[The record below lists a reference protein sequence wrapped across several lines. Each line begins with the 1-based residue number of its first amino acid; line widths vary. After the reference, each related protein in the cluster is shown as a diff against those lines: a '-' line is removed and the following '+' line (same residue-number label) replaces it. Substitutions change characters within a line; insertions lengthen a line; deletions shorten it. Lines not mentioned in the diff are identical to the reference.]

1 MSSPALAADLGGN
14 CCADLEERVAE
25 LEATTVKK
33 GNRKVSVGLYGQVN
47 TGLMYLDNGE
57 VSDTY
62 VIDNQTSNS
71 RFGLKGEAKISPN
84 LRAGFRIEIAV
95 GLGAESNAVTEAN
108 DDGTTPGDADVS
120 MRLAHWYL
128 SHKTLGRLTVG
139 RLQMSTDG
147 VAEIDLGGANIVA
160 QSGLYFGNDIAVGGL
175 AGTNFDVFAVGDF
188 EFDRNNAVR
197 YDTATFAGLQ
207 ASVAWGEDDRWDAA
221 LRYAGEFSGF
231 RLAAG
236 IGYGVD
242 TDESP
247 FVGGTV
253 DERRILAGS
262 VSGLHVATGL
272 FLSGSA
278 AQRTSELIAGG
289 DFTEIYWSVRGG
301 ISKNWLGIGKTVLY
315 GEYHTWDTTDI
326 STVADRANTDIWGLG
341 IVQNI
346 DAAAME
352 LYLAYKNH
360 NVELESG
367 VPTDETH
374 LVISGARIRF

>member
-1 MSSPALAADLGGN
+1 M
-14 CCADLEERVAE
+14 R
-25 LEATTVKK
+25 
-33 GNRKVSVGLYGQVN
+33 Q
-47 TGLMYLDNGE
+47 
-57 VSDTY
+57 
-62 VIDNQTSNS
+62 
-71 RFGLKGEAKISPN
+71 
-84 LRAGFRIEIAV
+84 
-95 GLGAESNAVTEAN
+95 AN
-108 DDGTTPGDADVS
+108 
-120 MRLAHWYL
+120 WYL

-147 VAEIDLGGANIVA
+147 ISEIDLGGANVVA
-160 QSGLYFGNDIAVGGL
+160 QSGLYFGNAITVNG
-175 AGTNFDVFAVGDF
+175 AGKAFSAFATGNY

-197 YDTATFAGLQ
+197 YDTATFGGFVATT
-207 ASVAWGEDDRWDAA
+207 AWGEDDRWDAS
-221 LRYAGEFSGF
+221 LRYAGELSGF

-236 IGYGVD
+236 IGYGID
-242 TDESP
+242 TDEAP

-262 VSGLHVATGL
+262 VSVLHVASGL
-272 FLSGSA
+272 FLSASG

-289 DFTEIYWSVRGG
+289 DFTETYWSVRGG
-301 ISKNWLGIGKTVLY
+301 ISKNFFGIGKTVLY
-315 GEYHTWDTTDI
+315 GEYHAWDTTDI

-341 IVQNI
+341 VVQNI

-360 NVELESG
+360 NVDLVSG